1 MTKMRNSKLFLLL
14 LVAVLF
20 GCSESKQVKKSVR
33 AVKVARVTS
42 LEQSANKI
50 ILPSTINERSR
61 VDLAFRVGGPLVML
75 NNIVGSYV
83 TKGQVIASIDDRDF
97 KVGLSKAESHYTM
110 AKAEYE
116 RYKTLLEQNS
126 VSKSVFDKIEA
137 QYILAKGNY
146 DDAKNANEDTRLR
159 APFSGYIDM
168 VYVDN
173 YEKVNPG
180 QPIVSFLDLST
191 YKVVAWISEQ
201 DAKSVSKDTKFITE
215 IETAD
220 TTFRVEGKLL
230 ELGAKAGFSKQSYPI
245 SVVIN
250 APEGVKLR
258 AGMTAK
264 LEIFK
269 SDAASANYCV
279 VPVTSV
285 FSKDDNAYVWIYK
298 DGSVQKR
305 KVILGKILSEDDI
318 IIEKGL
324 NDNEI
329 IVSAGVNYL
338 QQGETVKVYNVF
350 SKTNIGNQL

>member
-1 MTKMRNSKLFLLL
+1 MRNSKLFLFLFA
-14 LVAVLF
+14 AVLF
-20 GCSESKQVKKSVR
+20 GCSESKQVKKNVR
-33 AVKVARVTS
+33 SVKVAKVTS
-42 LEQSANKI
+42 LEQSKNKI
-50 ILPSTINERSR
+50 TLPSTINERSR

-83 TKGQVIASIDDRDF
+83 EKGQVIASIDDRDF
-97 KVGLSKAESHYTM
+97 KVGLSKAESNYTM

-116 RYKTLLEQNS
+116 RYKTLLEQKS
-126 VSKSVFDKIEA
+126 VSKSVFDKMEA

-146 DDAKNANEDTRLR
+146 DDARNANEDTQLK

-168 VYVDN
+168 VYVEN

-191 YKVVAWISEQ
+191 YKVVAWISED
-201 DAKSVSKDTKFITE
+201 DAKEVKKDTKFITE

-220 TTFRVEGKLL
+220 TTYRVEGKLL
-230 ELGAKAGFSKQSYPI
+230 ELGSKASFSKQSYPV
-245 SVVIN
+245 SVVIK

-264 LEIFK
+264 LEMYK
-269 SDAASANYCV
+269 SDTESENLCV

-285 FSKDDNAYVWIYK
+285 FSKNEQTYVWVYK
-298 DGSVQKR
+298 DKTVKKKQVK
-305 KVILGKILSEDDI
+305 LGKILSGDEI
-318 IIEKGL
+318 VIEKGL
-324 NDNEI
+324 SNGDTV
-329 IVSAGVNYL
+329 VSAGVNYL
-338 QQGETVKVYNVF
+338 QDGEKVNIYKGF